1 VSSRREL
8 GCFRGRSG
16 EGSLWDDM
24 INGDSTLSVDGKRS
38 FSEDSI
44 THFRVVAGLGW
55 TQWEKKVGTD
65 EIRTREVSHHGLV
78 ST

>member
-1 VSSRREL
+1 MGRHDKRRQHPF
-8 GCFRGRSG
+8 GGR
-16 EGSLWDDM
+16 ET
-24 INGDSTLSVDGKRS
+24 I